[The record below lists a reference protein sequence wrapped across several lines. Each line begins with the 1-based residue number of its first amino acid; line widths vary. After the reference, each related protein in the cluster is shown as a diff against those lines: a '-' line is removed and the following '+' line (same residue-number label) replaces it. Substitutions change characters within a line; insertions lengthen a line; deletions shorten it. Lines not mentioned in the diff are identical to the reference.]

1 MANER
6 KFRKLIIF
14 GGLILLL
21 SGAGL
26 ATANVVFSLSEVV
39 CEGVMAGNVALG
51 GLDRNAAA
59 QKLKAATLQDAT
71 DSAAIR
77 LVGEKGTWTIGKA
90 EIDLQIDAE
99 ALAEAAYKV
108 GRSEN
113 PVNAFK
119 ERYLA
124 ANRNFKLPLNTSY
137 DQNKLKN
144 KIAAIAKEIDRLPKN
159 AELRPA
165 ADGDLQIIKEESGS
179 RLDAAAL
186 EKQIMTELEKN
197 FAPLTISLSA
207 EKIEAKITESDFKGI
222 EARLARYA
230 TQYDAND
237 YNRQKNISIAAEK
250 LSGVLL
256 KPGEIF
262 SFNQIVG
269 RRSQENGYLDAP
281 VYVDGKLAVDIGG
294 GVCQVSTTL
303 YNAAL
308 LADLKIEERSSHFRP
323 PGYVPLGYDAA
334 VADGLLDLKFVNES
348 GAPVYIAAKAVDG
361 LLSVDIYGR
370 QLPEGREVR
379 IMVDD
384 KKVLEPTIVIRQDEK
399 LEFGREIIENEG
411 CKGYQVSL
419 SRMVLQDGK
428 TVKREVLSNDEFAPE
443 AKVVRV
449 GTRMLKGKK

>member
-1 MANER
+1 MADER

-21 SGAGL
+21 SGASL
-26 ATANVVFSLSEVV
+26 ATANVLFSLSEVV

-59 QKLKAATLQDAT
+59 QKIKDAAMQDKT
-71 DSAAIR
+71 NDAIR
-77 LVGEKGTWTIGKA
+77 LVGEKGTWTIGKD
-90 EIDLQIDAE
+90 EIGLQLDVE

-113 PVNAFK
+113 PVNSFK

-124 ANRNFKLPLNTSY
+124 ANQNFKLPLNTIY
-137 DQNKLKN
+137 DQKKLKM
-144 KIAAIAKEIDRLPKN
+144 KIEAIAKEIDRLPKN
-159 AELRPA
+159 AELRYA
-165 ADGDLQIIKEESGS
+165 ADGSLQIIKEENGF
-179 RLDAAAL
+179 RLDVAAL
-186 EKQIMTELEKN
+186 EKQIMTELGKN
-197 FAPLTISLSA
+197 FAPLTIKLST
-207 EKIEAKITESDFKGI
+207 ETVEAKITEDGFKGI
-222 EARLARYA
+222 EARLSRYA
-230 TQYDAND
+230 TQYDATD

-256 KPGEIF
+256 KPGEVF
-262 SFNQIVG
+262 SFNQTVG
-269 RRSQENGYLDAP
+269 RRTQENGYLDAP
-281 VYVDGKLAVDIGG
+281 VYADGKLTVDIGG

-334 VADGLLDLKFVNES
+334 VADGLLDLKFANDT
-348 GAPVYIAAKAVDG
+348 GAPVYIAVKAFG
-361 LLSVDIYGR
+361 GILSVDIYGR
-370 QLPEGREVR
+370 QPPDGQEIK

-384 KKVLEPTIVIRQDEK
+384 KRVLEPTVVIRQDEK
-399 LEFGREIIENEG
+399 LDFGKEIIENEG
-411 CKGYQVSL
+411 SKGYQVSL
-419 SRMVLQDGK
+419 SRVVLQDGK
-428 TVKREVLSNDEFAPE
+428 TVKRESLSNDEFTPE

-449 GTRMLKGKK
+449 GTRLLKGKK